1 MSSNAIWIVRNGGE
15 ELELGR
21 RGAWL
26 IVWNNLN
33 DRYIQFH
40 TIDEQFEG
48 EKICIE
54 SIETRVSHTAS
65 SGWEIKVVTQTGTII
80 EGHMVKL

>member
-1 MSSNAIWIVRNGGE
+1 MSSNAIWIVRNGGD

-26 IVWNNLN
+26 VVWTKKDNGF
-33 DRYIQFH
+33 IQFH
-40 TIDEQFEG
+40 TFDEQFEG
-48 EKICIE
+48 DKICIR

-65 SGWEIKVVTQTGTII
+65 SGWEIKVITQTGTII
-80 EGHMVKL
+80 EGHMAKI

>member
-1 MSSNAIWIVRNGGE
+1 MSSNDIWIVRNGGE
-15 ELELGR
+15 EIELGR
-21 RGAWL
+21 RGAWR
-26 IVWNNLN
+26 IVWNNMD

-40 TIDEQFEG
+40 TLDEQFEG
-48 EKICIE
+48 DKICIE
-54 SIETRVSHTAS
+54 SIETRVSHIAS